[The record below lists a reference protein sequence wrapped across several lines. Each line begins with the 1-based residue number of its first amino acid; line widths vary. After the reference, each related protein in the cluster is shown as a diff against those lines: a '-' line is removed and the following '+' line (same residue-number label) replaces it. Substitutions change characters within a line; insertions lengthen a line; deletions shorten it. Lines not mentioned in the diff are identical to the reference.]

1 VDDRP
6 YRLDLPL
13 QNLVS
18 LKLLPQV
25 PGSYPAW
32 TFEFARIMLQSPN
45 LEVLHVRP
53 GHKFRP
59 HIMTSPS
66 PRFYPIRELILEG
79 NWHCTANDVAAL
91 WDFSRL
97 STLRLRHIDLDKF
110 AFSVPF
116 QQLSGL
122 TKFEFLLGNKA
133 YWADNLTGLISKVE
147 RLEELVL
154 ECYCPHKLIDVIEKH
169 RLSLRVLKL
178 KDSNHRDPSATSE
191 DLEKL
196 RTMCPYLNELELDI
210 KVAGNS
216 QEQKG

>member
-1 VDDRP
+1 MDDRP

-66 PRFYPIRELILEG
+66 PRFYQIRELILEG
-79 NWHCTANDVAAL
+79 NWHYTANDVAAL